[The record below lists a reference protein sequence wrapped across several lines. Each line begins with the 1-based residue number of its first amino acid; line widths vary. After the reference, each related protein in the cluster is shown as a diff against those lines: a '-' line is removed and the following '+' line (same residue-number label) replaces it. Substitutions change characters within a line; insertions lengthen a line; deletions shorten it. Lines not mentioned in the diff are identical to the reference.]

1 MPAKPVF
8 NEEQQEILH
17 ATALRVWKRWKN
29 DKKTQ
34 EELALALGISQQ
46 SVSNLIK
53 GTYSPGLKVARDL
66 AVLDGKTL
74 EQLIG
79 DFATATPGLAYA
91 GPGAQQS
98 GFANLDTCIQFHAN
112 TKHWNPWT
120 IAAAKAGFYGPSDF
134 TAPEWTGKLDAL
146 ERVLE
151 RARKAS

>member
-1 MPAKPVF
+1 MPAKPIF
-8 NEEQQEILH
+8 NEEQHEVIH
-17 ATALRVWKRWKN
+17 AAALRVWRKFKA

-79 DFATATPGLAYA
+79 DFAPATALLPVVHMNGGGTFS
-91 GPGAQQS
+91 Q
-98 GFANLDTCIQFHAN
+98 LDVCLQFHAS
-112 TKHWNPWT
+112 TKHWSSWT
-120 IAAAKAGFYGPSDF
+120 IAAARAGFFGTTDF
-134 TAPEWTGKLDAL
+134 SAPEWAPKLDYL
-146 ERVLE
+146 EKTLE
-151 RARKAS
+151 RARKTA